1 MKLLKHFE
9 KTKECWFLIGISL
22 IFFLLRFPSLFEPYW
37 YGDEGIYQVIGDAM
51 NKGKLLY
58 RDIWDNKPPLLYVI
72 YAIFKSDQF
81 YVRAFSLIS
90 GLLALFSFHILAK
103 HLIQGK
109 EKILFFITV
118 VFGLFFATPF
128 IEGNIA
134 NSENFMLF
142 PIILAGLLIYTS
154 QTHSYSPRATRHALF
169 IAGLLL
175 SIAFLLKVVAV
186 FDVAAFGLFLL
197 FYLVDEKKDIKSI
210 AANITP
216 VYLGFLLPVFIVLG
230 FFIFNGAFSDL
241 LSATLRQ
248 NVGYVGYGNTFIIPQ
263 GFLIL
268 KLMLLFGFCG
278 VLFFKRRLFGKQHVF
293 VLLWF
298 AFSLFNAF
306 FSGRPYTHYVLV
318 LLPSLCLLLGIT
330 ITEKQKTQKILLTVL
345 MVCTIFLL
353 NRNFSFY
360 AKTAS
365 YYVNYL
371 SFMTNK
377 KSVSSYQA
385 FFDTKTPRDYA
396 LAWYLNTHLKKDD
409 NVFVWGNNGQLYT
422 LINKLPPGRYIV
434 AYHITAS
441 NESITETQIAFE
453 KNNPRYVIAS
463 ENQPL
468 PFSLASYTQRINIY
482 GASIYER
489 AY

>member
-9 KTKECWFLIGISL
+9 KTKECWFLIGLSL
-22 IFFLLRFPSLFEPYW
+22 IFFSLRFPSLFEPYW
-37 YGDEGIYQVIGDAM
+37 YGDEGIYHVIGDAM

-81 YVRAFSLIS
+81 YIRAFSLIS
-90 GLLALFSFHILAK
+90 GLLALFSFYALAK
-103 HLIQGK
+103 HLIADK

-142 PIILAGLLIYTS
+142 PIILAGLLIYKRQS
-154 QTHSYSPRATRHALF
+154 LF

-175 SIAFLLKVVAV
+175 SVAFLLKAVAV

-197 FYLVDEKKDIKSI
+197 FYLVDEKKDIKNITTS
-210 AANITP
+210 ITP
-216 VYLGFLLPVFIVLG
+216 VALGFLLPIILASG
-230 FFIFNGAFSDL
+230 FFLFHGAFTDVL
-241 LSATLRQ
+241 NATLRQ
-248 NVGYVGYGNTFIIPQ
+248 NVGYVGYGNKFLIPQ

-268 KLMLLFGFCG
+268 KLMLLFSFCG
-278 VLFFKRRLFGKQHVF
+278 VLFLKRHLFGKQHVF

-306 FSGRPYTHYVLV
+306 FSGRPYTHYVLT

-330 ITEKQKTQKILLTVL
+330 IAEKQKTQKILLTVL
-345 MVCTIFLL
+345 IVCTIFLL

-360 AKTAS
+360 TKTAS
-365 YYVNYL
+365 YYINYL
-371 SFMTNK
+371 SFMTDK

-396 LAWYLNTHLKKDD
+396 LAWYLNTHLKRDD
-409 NVFVWGNNGQLYT
+409 NVFIWGNNGQLYT
-422 LINKLPPGRYIV
+422 LINRLPPGRYIV

-441 NESITETQIAFE
+441 NESIKETKIAFE
-453 KNNPRYVIAS
+453 KNHPRFVVAS
-463 ENQPL
+463 ENQSF
-468 PFSLASYTQRINIY
+468 PFAINGYIEKISMY
-482 GASIYER
+482 GATIYER

>member
-9 KTKECWFLIGISL
+9 KTKECWFLIGLSL

-37 YGDEGIYQVIGDAM
+37 YGDEGIYHVIGDAM

-81 YVRAFSLIS
+81 YIRAFSLIS
-90 GLLALFSFHILAK
+90 GLLALFSFYALAK
-103 HLIQGK
+103 HLIAGK

-142 PIILAGLLIYTS
+142 PILLSGLLIYKRQS
-154 QTHSYSPRATRHALF
+154 LF

-175 SIAFLLKVVAV
+175 SVSFLLKAVAV

-197 FYLVDEKKDIKSI
+197 FYLVDEKKDIKNITAS
-210 AANITP
+210 ITP
-216 VYLGFLLPVFIVLG
+216 VALGFLLPIILTSG
-230 FFIFNGAFSDL
+230 FFLFHGAFTDAL
-241 LSATLRQ
+241 NATLRQ
-248 NVGYVGYGNTFIIPQ
+248 NVGYVGYGNKFLIPQ

-268 KLMLLFGFCG
+268 KLMFLFSFCG
-278 VLFFKRRLFGKQHVF
+278 VLFFKRHLFGKQHVF

-306 FSGRPYTHYVLV
+306 FSGRPYTHYVLT

-330 ITEKQKTQKILLTVL
+330 IAEKQKTQKILLTAL
-345 MVCTIFLL
+345 IVCTIFLL

-360 AKTAS
+360 TKTVS

-371 SFMTNK
+371 SFMTDK
-377 KSVSSYQA
+377 KSVSSYQT

-409 NVFVWGNNGQLYT
+409 NIFIWGNNGQLYT
-422 LINKLPPGRYIV
+422 LINRLPPGRYIV

-441 NESITETQIAFE
+441 NESIKETEIAFK
-453 KNNPRYVIAS
+453 KNRPLFVVAS
-463 ENQPL
+463 ENQSF
-468 PFSLASYTQRINIY
+468 PFAINGYIEKISMY
-482 GASIYER
+482 GATIYER